1 MTPRH
6 HLDPATVVG
15 HAAGALSPEAAA
27 IVAIHLEDCAHCRR
41 ALGQAERVGGLL
53 LEQQVAPPPAG
64 RHEALRAD
72 MLQRLAQAPRA
83 TSPPEAEA
91 PVPDPDRLPASLH
104 PYFGTSY
111 RALKWR
117 WIGPGM
123 HSIRTVGPS
132 GGTLLMLRI
141 APGKR
146 MPVHGHSGSEITQIL
161 RGAYQ
166 DALGYFAA
174 GDVADLDSDIEHQ
187 PVTLPGAPCIC
198 VAALE
203 SPVRFTGWLAR
214 RLQPLFGI

>member
-27 IVAIHLEDCAHCRR
+27 IVAIHLEGCAHCRH
-41 ALGQAERVGGLL
+41 AMAQAERIGGLL

-72 MLQRLAQAPRA
+72 MLERLDRSPRA
-83 TSPPEAEA
+83 LSLPESEA
-91 PVPDPDRLPASLH
+91 LLPDPDRLPAPLH

-117 WIGPGM
+117 WMGPGM

-146 MPVHGHSGSEITQIL
+146 MPMHGHAGSEITQIL

-166 DALGYFAA
+166 DALGCFAA
-174 GDVADLDSDIEHQ
+174 GDVADLDADTEHQ
-187 PVTLPGAPCIC
+187 PATLPGAPCIC

-203 SPVRFTGWLAR
+203 GPLRFPGWLAR